1 MELGN
6 STATIER
13 PCLVRQL
20 DAGFLSI
27 LDDASQPEIV
37 PVRAFASRIPFV
49 SSPPAALPTHKTDV
63 APWRLTG
70 FATAEPGSTEAS
82 RTPARAANARG
93 PSGTYRPDVTCE
105 VT

>member
-37 PVRAFASRIPFV
+37 PVRAFASPDTVCVLRT
-49 SSPPAALPTHKTDV
+49 SG
-63 APWRLTG
+63 APD
-70 FATAEPGSTEAS
+70 PQ
-82 RTPARAANARG
+82 
-93 PSGTYRPDVTCE
+93 D
-105 VT
+105 